1 MFISFSFLYSM
12 ANFIQKILR
21 VPVISLANKISSK
34 PDKAR
39 VHNALS
45 ALYENIIQGNKHKG
59 VTIPFDA
66 AGARFILFSD
76 QHKGAKN
83 KADDFAFAEKNYLT
97 ALDYYFNE
105 GYTFINMGD
114 SEELWENMLLSVKK
128 HNQPSFQTEKKFFE
142 TERGIKLFGNHDL
155 YWANDPF
162 ASFQLQSIFGQK
174 VPVYEGCIL
183 HTIAGG
189 KELNIF
195 ITHGHQGDAQSDG
208 NAFSKW
214 FVANIWAPLQSWL
227 QVNSNTPSA
236 SDELKT
242 LHNQFMYEWS
252 CSKENIILITGHTHQ
267 PVFESLTHLERL
279 YRQLSFAKA
288 KNNSALVSETEA
300 EIKKRRKEYTSMQ
313 EDFLSLR
320 PTYFNTGCC
329 CFSDGDIT
337 GIEICMG
344 YIRLIKW
351 KYDDARNSVREVLEE
366 MKLENIV

>member
-1 MFISFSFLYSM
+1 M
-12 ANFIQKILR
+12 ANFIQRILR

-34 PDKAR
+34 PDKTR
-39 VHNALS
+39 VHNALT
-45 ALYENIIQGNKHKG
+45 ALYENIIQQNQKKG
-59 VTIPFDA
+59 ITISFNANTDK
-66 AGARFILFSD
+66 FILFSD

-83 KADDFAFAEKNYLT
+83 KADDFAYAEQNYLT
-97 ALDYYFNE
+97 ALDYYFNN
-105 GYTFINMGD
+105 GFTFINMGD
-114 SEELWENMLLSVKK
+114 SEELWENMLISVKK
-128 HNQPSFQTEKKFFE
+128 HNQPSFEKEKKFLD
-142 TERGIKLFGNHDL
+142 TGRGIKLFGNHDL

-162 ASFQLQSIFGQK
+162 APMQLQNIFQRK
-174 VPVYEGCIL
+174 IPIYEGCVL
-183 HTIAGG
+183 KTSVNN

-227 QVNSNTPSA
+227 QINSNTPAA

-252 CSKENIILITGHTHQ
+252 CTKQNVILITGHTHQ

-279 YRQLSFAKA
+279 YRQLSFAKT
-288 KNNSALVSETEA
+288 KNDPALVDKVEA
-300 EIKKRRKEYTSMQ
+300 EIRNRRKEYSSIHD
-313 EDFLSLR
+313 DFISLK

-337 GIEICMG
+337 GIEISDG
-344 YIRLIKW
+344 VIRLIKW
-351 KYDDARNSVREVLEE
+351 KYDKNNNSEREILEE
-366 MKLENIV
+366 MKLQDLL